1 MLMNL
6 SDPVL
11 AALIGASATTVGALI
26 QLRLSW
32 RREMRERAKGQPIT
46 KKSRRGPVL
55 FVFAL
60 MIASAIG
67 GFALSQY
74 LLDWR
79 NGDRDTLR
87 AEVQAKLAEISASA
101 AQLERTRIKEMEHTG
116 KDLQQA
122 SSGFQKVEAV
132 RLDAE
137 PAAASVMVGPCRASA
152 SDSEGASRKDCTE
165 RSAVRVS
172 VCAKVPAVATV
183 KEVQL
188 FTRLEDSQQPWPEA
202 RVQPGQD
209 AGQARF
215 QEKFFEQPDGDG
227 AKQVCQGFAHWSA
240 EKSRVARIVVR
251 YAP

>member
-1 MLMNL
+1 
-6 SDPVL
+6 V
-11 AALIGASATTVGALI
+11 ATLI

-32 RREMRERAKGQPIT
+32 RKEMKERERGQPIS

-60 MIASAIG
+60 MIASGVG

-74 LLDWR
+74 AMAWR

-87 AEVQAKLAEISASA
+87 EEMQAKLAEISASA
-101 AQLERTRIKEMEHTG
+101 AQLERTRLKEYQSTPG
-116 KDLQQA
+116 LQKA
-122 SSGFQKVEAV
+122 EAV
-132 RLDAE
+132 RLDGE
-137 PAAASVMVGPCRASA
+137 PAAASVLVGPCHAEA
-152 SDSEGASRKDCTE
+152 AAQCSEK
-165 RSAVRVS
+165 SAVRVS

-188 FTRLEDSQQPWPEA
+188 FTRLEDSQQAWQDV
-202 RVQPGQD
+202 RVQAGQD

-215 QEKFFEQPDGDG
+215 QEKFFEQPDADG
-227 AKQVCQGFAHWSA
+227 TKQVCQGFAHWSA
-240 EKSRVARIVVR
+240 EKSRVARILVR

>member
-1 MLMNL
+1 MVMNL

-32 RREMRERAKGQPIT
+32 KREMRERAKGQPIT

-60 MIASAIG
+60 MVASAVG

-74 LLDWR
+74 LLDWK
-79 NGDRDTLR
+79 NADRDTLR

-101 AQLERTRIKEMEHTG
+101 AQLERTRIKE
-116 KDLQQA
+116 LQQA
-122 SSGFQKVEAV
+122 SPGFQKVEAL

-137 PAAASVMVGPCRASA
+137 PAAASVTVGPCRAPA
-152 SDSEGASRKDCTE
+152 ETEGASRKDCTE

-215 QEKFFEQPDGDG
+215 QEKFFEQPDGEG
-227 AKQVCQGFAHWSA
+227 AKQVCQGFAHWSG